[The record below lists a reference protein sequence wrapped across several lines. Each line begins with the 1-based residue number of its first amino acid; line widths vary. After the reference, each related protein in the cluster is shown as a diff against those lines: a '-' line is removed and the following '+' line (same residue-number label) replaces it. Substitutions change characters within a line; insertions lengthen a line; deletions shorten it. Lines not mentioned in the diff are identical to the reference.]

1 MSDKNDVQEKIET
14 KNLVPDMYH
23 VILLNDNITTME
35 FVVFILEKVFEKT
48 HSEAVNIM
56 LRVHEQGEGVA
67 GTYVK
72 EIAQTKASQVMNMAQ
87 QNGFPLKCKVEEA

>member
-14 KNLVPDMYH
+14 KILVPDMYH

>member
-1 MSDKNDVQEKIET
+1 MSHKNDIKEEIEI

-23 VILLNDNITTME
+23 VILLNDDITTMD
-35 FVVFILEKVFEKT
+35 FVVFILEKIFEKA

-56 LRVHEQGEGVA
+56 LMVHEQGEGVA

-72 EIAQTKASQVMNMAQ
+72 EIAETKASQVMNMAQ